1 MLGRSEHALPRVTAR
16 ARLDLA
22 LREGVRSVA
31 RRALLVAIR
40 DRRGADMLL
49 ALELV
54 VTARAS
60 RRRRGLRFVDRVA
73 IATTLRARMLGL
85 LPLVAALA
93 ALRLER
99 RRAVG
104 TMAVTALLVGVRA
117 DRGVLALRLIVT
129 ADTAGRRDLE
139 VGAEAVAIAAA
150 GRPHGAERIDRVEG
164 RSHLGVT
171 ALAELRR
178 RRLEGTVVTL
188 ATRDLA
194 DVHRMTR
201 AVADHAPRRGHLF
214 GGAVLARRARRHDQR
229 EDEEPHRDP
238 IG

>member
-1 MLGRSEHALPRVTAR
+1 M
-16 ARLDLA
+16 
-22 LREGVRSVA
+22 
-31 RRALLVAIR
+31 
-40 DRRGADMLL
+40 
-49 ALELV
+49 
-54 VTARAS
+54 
-60 RRRRGLRFVDRVA
+60 DRVA
-73 IATTLRARMLGL
+73 IATALRARVLGL

-104 TMAVTALLVGVRA
+104 AMAITARLVGVRA
-117 DRGVLALRLIVT
+117 YRGVLALRLIVT

-139 VGAEAVAIAAA
+139 VAAEAVAIAAA
-150 GRPHGAERIDRVEG
+150 GSPHRAERIDRMEG

-171 ALAELRR
+171 ALAELRW
-178 RRLEGTVVTL
+178 RRLERTVVTL

-194 DVHRMTR
+194 DVHPVPRTL
-201 AVADHAPRRGHLF
+201 ANHAPRRGHLF
-214 GGAVLARRARRHDQR
+214 GGAVLARRARRHDHR